1 MSLDLPSR
9 AGSAHVF
16 ETEFESDFDPDAGP
30 PWMEN
35 VMTAAGA
42 ALTVLFVSSVAM
54 LMYLA

>member
-9 AGSAHVF
+9 AGSADVF
-16 ETEFESDFDPDAGP
+16 GTEFESGFDADTGP
-30 PWMEN
+30 LWMEN

-54 LMYLA
+54 LMYFA